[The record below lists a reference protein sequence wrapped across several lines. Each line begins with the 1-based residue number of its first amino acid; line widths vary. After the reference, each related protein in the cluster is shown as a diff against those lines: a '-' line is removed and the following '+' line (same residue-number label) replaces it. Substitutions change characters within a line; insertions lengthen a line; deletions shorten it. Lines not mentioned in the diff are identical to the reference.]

1 MTNPK
6 EKAGINVGIDVGKFQ
21 LDIFIHEK
29 DRHFTV
35 SNTPDGIREALKII
49 CRFKVLRIVMEATG
63 RYETDIATAAF
74 EKQLPVCIINPIQ
87 IRQFARASN
96 QLAKTDK
103 LDSQVIA
110 EFGAKMQP
118 EPTLFK
124 SKNLQLIKDL
134 ISRRRQLIAMRTQE
148 LNRIKIMGAKIERS
162 CKRTI
167 QFLDKEIEWT
177 EKHLAQAVEQQ
188 DEWAHRKDILTS
200 MPGVGNTV
208 VYTLLADLP
217 ELGTLNNK
225 QIAALAG
232 LAPIN
237 RDSGSMKGKRRI
249 KGGRSTVRTT
259 LFMATLSAIQCNP
272 VLGGFYRH
280 LVKQGKHKKV
290 ALTAVM
296 RKFITI
302 LNTMVKRD
310 ELWAH

>member
-1 MTNPK
+1 MTNLK

-110 EFGAKMQP
+110 EFGARMQP

-217 ELGTLNNK
+217 ELEVDVGEQCRIPGVGHRLELCFDFGEHGTVYEIK
-225 QIAALAG
+225 SSPRI
-232 LAPIN
+232 
-237 RDSGSMKGKRRI
+237 RGKCASRI
-249 KGGRSTVRTT
+249 RAKTADACLVTPGR
-259 LFMATLSAIQCNP
+259 
-272 VLGGFYRH
+272 
-280 LVKQGKHKKV
+280 
-290 ALTAVM
+290 LTYPAS
-296 RKFITI
+296 I
-302 LNTMVKRD
+302 RD
-310 ELWAH
+310 ECAEKSQ